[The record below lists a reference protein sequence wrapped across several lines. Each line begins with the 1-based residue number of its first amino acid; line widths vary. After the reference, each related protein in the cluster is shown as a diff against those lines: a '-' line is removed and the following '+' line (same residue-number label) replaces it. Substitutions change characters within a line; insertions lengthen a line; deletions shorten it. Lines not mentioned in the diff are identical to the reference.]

1 MKIGEKWAA
10 NLWSAPAS
18 RNSATLTPVPV
29 HSEPLLLTGSQL
41 SQLSSLTDFLPP
53 PRGPIHAAHTQ
64 VP

>member
-18 RNSATLTPVPV
+18 RNSATLTPL
-29 HSEPLLLTGSQL
+29 PLLLTGSQL